1 MPKNSPGKS
10 YISDRDS
17 TSGRNAEQ
25 DMSALDRAHANHPA
39 RMGTNVNSHDFHHGE
54 NIGHDAAPRNE
65 DERPRQSFEKP
76 LTTGTASEF
85 AEKLRQDR
93 VDREHD
99 LKTLAE
105 QSNRDVDPFKP
116 FDPRG

>member
-10 YISDRDS
+10 YISDRDA

-25 DMSALDRAHANHPA
+25 DMSALDARYNNHPD
-39 RMGTNVNSHDFHHGE
+39 RQGVNRDNHDFHNGE
-54 NIGHDAAPRNE
+54 RVETGANPKNS